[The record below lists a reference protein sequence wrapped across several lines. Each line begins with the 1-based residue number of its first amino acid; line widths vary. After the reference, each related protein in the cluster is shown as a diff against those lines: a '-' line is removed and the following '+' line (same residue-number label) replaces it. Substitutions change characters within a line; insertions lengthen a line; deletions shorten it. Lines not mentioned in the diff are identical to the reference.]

1 MSTTKKPATKE
12 VQQELPE
19 VQPVKQDSTEI
30 IAILREENA
39 NLIESLSNS
48 NCMIAELGDE
58 NGKLRKQL
66 DELQISYIEPMT
78 STHNNTLTRNDV
90 IKAMLPTIDT
100 NYAKTN
106 AESLAMSIDA
116 ICFAFGIES

>member
-19 VQPVKQDSTEI
+19 VQPAKQDSNEI

-106 AESLAMSIDA
+106 AESLAMNIDA